1 MGFNTFLTA
10 GYNLTGGKLDLVRR
24 VKRLLLQSR
33 KKTMRA
39 WDGSEE
45 RWLEE
50 KQQEGKKQTNKT
62 IGQGVV
68 QAHFPS

>member
-1 MGFNTFLTA
+1 M
-10 GYNLTGGKLDLVRR
+10 VRR